1 MNKSDIVVVICY
13 AVVLVMEID
22 LFDAK
27 VLFWTDQQWSIFVMC
42 TQPTSVM
49 ERTYI

>member
-27 VLFWTDQQWSIFVMC
+27 VLFRTDQQ
-42 TQPTSVM
+42 
-49 ERTYI
+49 

>member
-22 LFDAK
+22 LSDAK
-27 VLFWTDQQWSIFVMC
+27 VLFRTDQQ
-42 TQPTSVM
+42 
-49 ERTYI
+49 